1 MPCGVDSGMP
11 LSVLAGK
18 NRGCGRRGRRC
29 THTRSLP
36 GIKTCVKGYF
46 RTVAE
51 LSRDEFDAIE
61 FGAART
67 GDHRSAA
74 LQMSRLAATSVSTS
88 EMSSAEAHLRA
99 GEQWL
104 LADEPSAAADGFRQA
119 LADGGGTFVDAR
131 VSLARALFQL
141 GDTDEAMEMIDQLEA
156 GGRDDP
162 RLCDLVAELLVEQS
176 DLIGALDWANTGVEL
191 CLPGDVRTGRSAAAS
206 GGPVNRFA
214 AGLPAPSRL
223 PPTVDRTELRMLLS
237 LRYRIRNDM
246 GLPEDDYDQLLDQF

>member
-1 MPCGVDSGMP
+1 VHP
-11 LSVLAGK
+11 
-18 NRGCGRRGRRC
+18 
-29 THTRSLP
+29 RSFP
-36 GIKTCVKGYF
+36 GIKNRVKGYF
-46 RTVAE
+46 RTVAQ
-51 LSRDEFDAIE
+51 LSREEFDAIE

-67 GDHRSAA
+67 GDHRGAA
-74 LQMSRLAATSVSTS
+74 LRMSRLAATSAQTT

-104 LADEPSAAADGFRQA
+104 LADDPAAAAKGFRQA

-141 GDTDEAMEMIDQLEA
+141 GSQDEATELISQLEA
-156 GGRDDP
+156 GGRRDP

-191 CLPGDVRTGRSAAAS
+191 CLPQDARAGQAAQGT
-206 GGPVNRFA
+206 GGPVN
-214 AGLPAPSRL
+214 GHSTPAVPRQL

-246 GLPEDDYDQLLDQF
+246 GLEEDDYDKMLDDF